1 MYEICCLY
9 TFIYALTEINRGLK
23 RYGPALAWHS
33 SAKNKNQILDSVGRK
48 RAAMPHSS
56 VVYMQLYTEVFF
68 RKDSLTELQD
78 NTLYIEMAGIRFYC
92 IWCIPSYLCTILVL
106 SGLPS
111 SAARYAETIYCE
123 AERYGRWLS

>member
-1 MYEICCLY
+1 MPKI
-9 TFIYALTEINRGLK
+9 
-23 RYGPALAWHS
+23 
-33 SAKNKNQILDSVGRK
+33 NQILDSVGEK
-48 RAAMPHSS
+48 RAAMPYPS